1 MTVKELYEW
10 AVKNHVEDC
19 TIVVRLDGSVCDDKY
34 IIPEIETSPK
44 YPTDGTVC
52 KEVIL

>member
-10 AVKNHVEDC
+10 AVENHVEDC
-19 TIVVRLDGSVCDDKY
+19 TIVVRLDGSVGDYQCTQ
-34 IIPEIETSPK
+34 PEIETSPK
-44 YPTDGTVC
+44 YPSDGTQY